1 MRLNVDL
8 PMTGWQDYQA
18 VIPHRHHTV
27 VGTLKVLP
35 SVWSPQ
41 LNNHRDILVYLP
53 PSYDATVRPYPVIYM
68 HDGQNLFDR
77 STGFAGQE
85 WEVDET
91 MESLSKEGLEAI
103 VVGIPHM
110 GASRVQEYNP
120 FPNFRDGQG
129 ERYLDFITDT
139 LKPMI
144 DRDFRTQPE
153 REHTGLIGSS
163 MGGLISLYGFFHR
176 APVFGFAGV
185 MSPAFWIAGGAIY
198 DDVQSGDFVP
208 GKIYLDNG
216 TRESSARKMNAI
228 LTEKGYAAN
237 RDLLYVI
244 EQEGEHHEPA
254 WARRLPDALRFLL
267 RR

>member
-1 MRLNVDL
+1 
-8 PMTGWQDYQA
+8 MTRWRDYQA
-18 VIPHRHHTV
+18 YTPHPHTV

-35 SVWSPQ
+35 DVWSPQ

-53 PSYDATVRPYPVIYM
+53 PSYDATVKPYPVIYM

-77 STGFAGQE
+77 ATGFAGQE

-91 MESLSKEGLEAI
+91 METLSREGLEAI

-110 GASRVQEYNP
+110 GATRVQEYNS
-120 FPNFRDGQG
+120 FANFRDGQG
-129 ERYLDFITDT
+129 EHYLDFLTDT

-144 DRDFRTQPE
+144 DRDFRTNPS

-198 DDVQSGDFVP
+198 DDVKASTFVQ

-228 LTEKGYAAN
+228 LTEKGYAPN

-244 EQEGEHHEPA
+244 EPEGEHHEPA
-254 WARRLPDALRFLL
+254 WARRLPNALRFLL
-267 RR
+267 RG